1 MKNAIEINK
10 VLRNRIIIGII
21 IAIIGSSGATFL
33 GIGIMLNNKNILFV
47 GQIIIGLLSLFVLI
61 ISIRRLSKGRL

>member
-1 MKNAIEINK
+1 MKKE
-10 VLRNRIIIGII
+10 LRNRTIFGII

-33 GIGIMLNNKNILFV
+33 GIGIILNNKNILFV

-61 ISIRRLSKGRL
+61 ISIRNLSKGFL